1 MIGKIKEVG
10 NDLMFHA
17 ITHGNIH
24 DMIALIVDK
33 EVDVTR
39 DKCKNING
47 QTALH
52 VSHILKNCL
61 VRCQGRKW
69 DNDQRFTTV
78 WRWL

>member
-33 EVDVTR
+33 EVDITGER
-39 DKCKNING
+39 CKNING
-47 QTALH
+47 
-52 VSHILKNCL
+52 
-61 VRCQGRKW
+61 
-69 DNDQRFTTV
+69 
-78 WRWL
+78 

>member
-52 VSHILKNCL
+52 VSPLATDLNI
-61 VRCQGRKW
+61 VRCEGRKW
-69 DNDQRFTTV
+69 DND
-78 WRWL
+78 

>member
-52 VSHILKNCL
+52 VRLSLTNFCSTLSRQKM
-61 VRCQGRKW
+61 RP
-69 DNDQRFTTV
+69 
-78 WRWL
+78 